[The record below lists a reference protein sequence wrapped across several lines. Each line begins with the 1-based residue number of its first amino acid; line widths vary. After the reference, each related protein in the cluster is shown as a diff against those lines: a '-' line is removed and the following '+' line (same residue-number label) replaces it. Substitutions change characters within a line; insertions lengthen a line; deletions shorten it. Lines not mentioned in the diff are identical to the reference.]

1 MTFNFSLLAQFYDP
15 NSNGSFP
22 GPSYHIPLRNYQVLP
37 YVTFYTL
44 LLVATLATEKGRKLY
59 LKVSALGFASIFV
72 TPFFYIIFK

>member
-1 MTFNFSLLAQFYDP
+1 MAFNFRLLAQFYDP
-15 NSNGSFP
+15 NSNGLFP
-22 GPSYHIPLRNYQVLP
+22 GSSYHIPLKDRQVLP

-72 TPFFYIIFK
+72 TPCFNSIFN